1 MGEEIENSEDNI
13 SRMFSGKRLDLTS
26 DEELA
31 LHIIHK
37 FNICSDTLETMPA
50 FDDHLKPLFLKTK
63 EK

>member
-13 SRMFSGKRLDLTS
+13 SRMFSGKRLDLSS

>member
-1 MGEEIENSEDNI
+1 MGEEIENSEENI
-13 SRMFSGKRLDLTS
+13 SRMFSGKRVGLTS

-50 FDDHLKPLFLKTK
+50 FDDHLKPLFLKSK

>member
-1 MGEEIENSEDNI
+1 MGEEIENSEENVT
-13 SRMFSGKRLDLTS
+13 RMFSGNRLSLTS

-50 FDDHLKPLFLKTK
+50 FDEHLKPLFLKTK

>member
-1 MGEEIENSEDNI
+1 MGEEIENSEENI
-13 SRMFSGKRLDLTS
+13 SRMFSGNIAGLTS

-50 FDDHLKPLFLKTK
+50 FDEHLKPLFLKTK

>member
-1 MGEEIENSEDNI
+1 MGEEIDNSDENV
-13 SRMFSGKRLDLTS
+13 SRMFSGKKVDLSS

-50 FDDHLKPLFLKTK
+50 FDEHLKLLFLKTK
-63 EK
+63 DK

>member
-1 MGEEIENSEDNI
+1 MGEEIENSNENI
-13 SRMFSGKRLDLTS
+13 SRMFSGKRTELSS

-37 FNICSDTLETMPA
+37 FNICSDTLESMPA

>member
-13 SRMFSGKRLDLTS
+13 SRMFSGKRSDLTS

>member
-13 SRMFSGKRLDLTS
+13 SRMFYGKTVGLTS

-50 FDDHLKPLFLKTK
+50 FDEHLKPLFLKTK